1 MTHLTKPFRT
11 AILAD
16 IHGNSVALDA
26 VLADIEQQGG
36 VDSYWFLGDYAAIGP
51 DPLGVL
57 ERLKALPKT
66 TFIRGN
72 TDRIAADIDE
82 LWSVTWEE
90 LDSTG
95 SIDLFA
101 RVNRSF
107 GWTAGAIAT
116 AGWRNWFTKL
126 PLEMRFTLPDGTRVL
141 LVHASPGTDD
151 GTGFN
156 PAQDEAR
163 RRELLAVEDADLI
176 LVGHTHVELDFT
188 IDNCRVVNPSSVG
201 NPLPPDLRACYALL
215 DAGLTGYEISFRR
228 VDYDHDLVL
237 EMTRTVNHP
246 ALPYIASFLKGQRR
260 PGWMQDS

>member
-1 MTHLTKPFRT
+1 MTQRNHSYT
-11 AILAD
+11 AAVLAD

-26 VLADIEQQGG
+26 VLADIDSQGG
-36 VDSYWFLGDYAAIGP
+36 VDEYWFLGDYAAIGP

-57 ERLKALPKT
+57 ERLKTLPAT

-72 TDRIAADIDE
+72 TDRLVVDIDD
-82 LWSVTWEE
+82 LWTVTPEE
-90 LDSTG
+90 LDNPG
-95 SIDLFA
+95 FIDLFA

-107 GWTAGAIAT
+107 GWTAGAITA
-116 AGWRNWFTKL
+116 AGWRDWFNQL
-126 PLEMRFTLPDGTRVL
+126 PLNKRFTLPDGTQVL

-156 PAQDEAR
+156 PTQDEAR
-163 RRELLAVEDADLI
+163 RQELLAGEEADLI

-188 IDNCRVVNPSSVG
+188 VDDIRVVNPSSIG

-215 DAGLTGYEISFRR
+215 DAGPSGYEITFQQ

-246 ALPYIASFLKGQRR
+246 ALPYITAFLKGERK
-260 PGWMQDS
+260 PGWMN